1 MNDMKPMRTSVKVC
15 GKNGTDF
22 LEVKDNN
29 IADMEA
35 SRKGGE
41 EEENSKR
48 TKCFI
53 KVSDQPLLS
62 ESHFSKFKSRGT
74 KGLLL
79 DECCLHVQ
87 YTISIRKIRKSDIG
101 N

>member
-1 MNDMKPMRTSVKVC
+1 MNVMKPMRTSVKVC

-62 ESHFSKFKSRGT
+62 KSHFF
-74 KGLLL
+74 
-79 DECCLHVQ
+79 
-87 YTISIRKIRKSDIG
+87 I
-101 N
+101 